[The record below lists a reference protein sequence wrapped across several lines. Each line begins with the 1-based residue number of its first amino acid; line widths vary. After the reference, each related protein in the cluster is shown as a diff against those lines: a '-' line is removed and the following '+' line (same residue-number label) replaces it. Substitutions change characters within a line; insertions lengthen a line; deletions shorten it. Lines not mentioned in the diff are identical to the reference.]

1 MPELEPSRV
10 LKSDRTLVRE
20 VAQAVDMIVVPTL
33 SPTDMGQAMES
44 CAHKVLY
51 NAAKELERI
60 ADFRK

>member
-33 SPTDMGQAMES
+33 SPTEMGQAMEI

-51 NAAKELERI
+51 NAAQELERM
-60 ADFRK
+60 ADKR